1 MHRQHLELHV
11 WGREGDVS
19 ILDPESR
26 ACAWLLFLHLSPTD
40 TPFSVVTSCNTNV
53 ADTKKL
59 PVLVVHEDKI
69 KNTHEGFY
77 SIVEYVS
84 TLYPSESKFIPTNR
98 LNASELLI
106 NLTLTKYIESTF
118 HCIHQYNLYVNTRN
132 YELFTRK
139 QFSKL
144 LPFPMYYNQPLKLHQ
159 NACEVV
165 KIVGLG
171 ASSAGFFGLSG
182 AIPDTET
189 VKGADDDDDEYD
201 KSNTVAISALHEKAM
216 LAKDKNKALLR
227 ESRMGLR
234 CLNLLDEYV
243 NHVIA
248 LFKELNP
255 ESPVEFA
262 HLFRPTKI
270 SASELLLYSH
280 IYSMAHSDLPDRFI
294 YKYLKE
300 KFPSFMLFYATIT
313 EALNASMTSD
323 KFREPVADEIP
334 SFFNEV
340 KLWLPIR
347 TDK

>member
-1 MHRQHLELHV
+1 MQRQHLELHV
-11 WGREGDVS
+11 WGRDGNVS

-26 ACAWLLFLHLSPTD
+26 ACAWLLFLHLSPTE
-40 TPFSVVTSCNTNV
+40 TPFSVVTSCNTNLT
-53 ADTKKL
+53 DTRKL
-59 PVLVVHEDKI
+59 PVLVVNERGSKT
-69 KNTHEGFY
+69 THEGFY

-98 LNASELLI
+98 LTASELLV
-106 NLTLTKYIESTF
+106 NLALVKYIQNTF
-118 HCIHQYNLYVNTRN
+118 HFIHQYNLYVNTRN

-159 NACEVV
+159 SACEQV
-165 KIVGLG
+165 KTVGLG

-182 AIPDTET
+182 AVPETET
-189 VKGADDDDDEYD
+189 VKDDEDDYD

-216 LAKDKNKALLR
+216 LAKDKDRALLR

-243 NHVIA
+243 NHLIA

-294 YKYLKE
+294 YKYLGD

-313 EALNASMTSD
+313 EALNGCMASD
-323 KFREPVADEIP
+323 KFRAPVGDEVP
-334 SFFNEV
+334 SLWNEV
-340 KLWLPIR
+340 KLWVPSFSSR
-347 TDK
+347 KEE

>member
-1 MHRQHLELHV
+1 MQRKNLELHV
-11 WGREGDVS
+11 WGRDGDVS

-26 ACAWLLFLHLSPTD
+26 ACSWLLFLHLSPTD
-40 TPFSVVTSCNTNV
+40 TPFSVVTSCNTNL
-53 ADTKKL
+53 ADTRKL
-59 PVLVVHEDKI
+59 PVLVVHERNEKI
-69 KNTHEGFY
+69 THEGFY
-77 SIVEYVS
+77 SIVEYIS

-98 LNASELLI
+98 LTASELLI
-106 NLTLTKYIESTF
+106 NLTLTKYIQNTF

-159 NACEVV
+159 SACEQV
-165 KIVGLG
+165 KTVGLEP
-171 ASSAGFFGLSG
+171 SSAGFFGLSG
-182 AIPDTET
+182 AIPETET
-189 VKGADDDDDEYD
+189 VKEDEDDYD

-216 LAKDKNKALLR
+216 LAKDKDRALLR

-243 NHVIA
+243 NHVIS

-294 YKYLKE
+294 YKYLSD
-300 KFPSFMLFYATIT
+300 KFPPFMLFYATIT
-313 EALNASMTSD
+313 EALNASMTKD
-323 KFREPVADEIP
+323 KFRGLVAEEIP
-334 SFFNEV
+334 SLWNEA
-340 KLWLPIR
+340 KLWAPSFLSG
-347 TDK
+347 KKE